1 MLLIMIVYKD
11 VCITVTHRKPGTV
24 ETNSIDNI
32 FDHLLKEARSKLRKS
47 ENQSR
52 GELLTFSALKDN
64 EVIKDVTV
72 PSHCKP
78 RHPMNRTRRW
88 KSDSAPMPKSM
99 WKDVRTCPM
108 SKGES
113 RVKILS
119 PDGEIYAAQV
129 KDSTLANLKENSRI
143 LTLVEQEEDDFKAE
157 YLDGLVR
164 KSKSSRSHND
174 KCVIS

>member
-1 MLLIMIVYKD
+1 MIVFKD
-11 VCITVTHRKPGTV
+11 ACITVTHWKPGTV
-24 ETNSIDNI
+24 GTNSIDNI
-32 FDHLLKEARSKLRKS
+32 FDHLLKEASSKLRKS

-52 GELLTFSALKDN
+52 GELLTFNEIKDDQ
-64 EVIKDVTV
+64 VIKDGTV
-72 PSHCKP
+72 PSHFKP
-78 RHPMNRTRRW
+78 RHPMNRARRR
-88 KSDSAPMPKSM
+88 KSVSVPLSKSM
-99 WKDVRTCPM
+99 WKDGKTCHM

-113 RVKILS
+113 RVNILS

-129 KDSTLANLKENSRI
+129 KDSTLANLKGNSRI